1 MWSSELWIRVVNDDK
16 QGAAVCTAR
25 KMERGL
31 NVLVAHRSC
40 ATELP
45 VELFILKQRRMVA
58 LFIPN
63 MFPFTGSD

>member
-31 NVLVAHRSC
+31 NVLIAHRSY

-45 VELFILKQRRMVA
+45 VELFILK
-58 LFIPN
+58 
-63 MFPFTGSD
+63 